1 MDEDFEDL
9 AGQLPACHP
18 TRWPN
23 SP

>member
-18 TRWPN
+18 TRWPS

>member
-18 TRWPN
+18 TRWPG
-23 SP
+23 SA